1 MIGGD
6 VETVR
11 GEWGIRGEVAAFV
24 DDNFQSPAL
33 TIAEG
38 SSVEAGA
45 GVDRKAGSYR
55 FSGTVLFHRERRSGP
70 PRSWRSRGRPVI
82 LVSTERRFA
91 RERYGLRVFG
101 VANTTEGSG
110 FVRGI
115 GPRAPRQPGTG
126 GILGWFAGEGRDLV
140 GRFADSDFAYVRI
153 KYYF

>member
-1 MIGGD
+1 MGHPRRGGG
-6 VETVR
+6 VR
-11 GEWGIRGEVAAFV
+11 RRQLSEPRA
-24 DDNFQSPAL
+24 

-70 PRSWRSRGRPVI
+70 PRELEEPSRSDLS
-82 LVSTERRFA
+82 LVFTERRFA

-115 GPRAPRQPGTG
+115 GPRSSATTWDWRHPR
-126 GILGWFAGEGRDLV
+126 LV
-140 GRFADSDFAYVRI
+140 RRRGP
-153 KYYF
+153 